1 MNLNISSVPETCKII
16 RDPAEFLALED
27 EWRSLFDRAP
37 GAYLAQSFD
46 WCWAGWET
54 VAAPRGRRLFVL
66 VLREAER
73 AVLIWPLVEAKYG
86 PFRVLRPLGAEASEY
101 HNPLVEDGSETRR
114 RVSTAWEMMLRQTRG
129 VDMLDLVH
137 VRFDTALYG
146 LLTQDRR
153 CRMRAPSLLLW
164 VRWPHATG
172 WDGYWRSRS
181 GTHRRKVGQMR
192 RRLADRG
199 KIGFEVVDSVDR
211 FDGLVDWILLHKRA
225 HMTNQG
231 LRNDW
236 LFSTY
241 YRAFL
246 RLAIR
251 QIRGRSRLAVFLLS
265 LDGAPVAALISRI
278 DGRRVEG
285 LILAFDDGFAAFSPG
300 QLLYAE
306 CIRWALEHGLE
317 YDFGYGDEPYKES
330 WAIERGLLATFA
342 RPLTAKGAVLVLLLK
357 ARHSLRPL
365 ARRVARCLPP
375 ASRNQFFT
383 TTAN

>member
-1 MNLNISSVPETCKII
+1 LNLNISSVPETGKII

-46 WCWAGWET
+46 WCRAGWET

-66 VLREAER
+66 VLREEER

-101 HNPLVEDGSETRR
+101 HNLLVEDGSETTR
-114 RVSTAWEMMLRQTRG
+114 RVSTAWEMLQRARDI
-129 VDMLDLVH
+129 DMLDLVH
-137 VRFDTALYG
+137 VRFDTALYA

-164 VRWPHATG
+164 VRWPYATG

-181 GTHRRKVGQMR
+181 GHLRERVSRNR
-192 RRLADRG
+192 RRLAERG
-199 KIGFEVVDSVDR
+199 KIGFEVVDCADR
-211 FDGLVDWILLHKRA
+211 FDGLVDWVLLHKRA
-225 HMTNQG
+225 HMANQK

-265 LDGAPVAALISRI
+265 LDEAPVAAAVSRI

-285 LILAFDDGFAAFSPG
+285 LNLAFDDGYAAFSPG
-300 QLLYAE
+300 QTLLGE
-306 CIRWALEHGLE
+306 SIRWALEHGLE
-317 YDFGYGDEPYKES
+317 YDFGYGDERFKES
-330 WAIERGLLATFA
+330 WANERGLLATFA
-342 RPLTAKGAVLVLLLK
+342 RPLTAKGAVLELLLLV
-357 ARHSLRPL
+357 RSRLRYLIGPL
-365 ARRVARCLPP
+365 ARRVARRLPP
-375 ASRNQFFT
+375 ACRN
-383 TTAN
+383 